1 MPVPMGPS
9 PRNDGMPM
17 VIGPSPRND
26 VAQPGGS
33 AAGDNNEYRRG
44 GTVYIDEAPVD
55 APGGDHD
62 SLAYESQISQ
72 SPLPRGQGNVHQQEN
87 Q

>member
-26 VAQPGGS
+26 VVQPDGS
-33 AAGDNNEYRRG
+33 AAENNENVFRRG
-44 GTVYIDEAPVD
+44 GTVYIDEQPVD

-62 SLAYESQISQ
+62 SLAFESQISAT
-72 SPLPRGQGNVHQQEN
+72 SPLGRH
-87 Q
+87 